1 VVQTNDFGCSC
12 LTSAVLEQRSKIYY
26 DFCLIDFGGA
36 IVSDLIAVSDL
47 IGDIYDAAL
56 DPALWPLVLERI
68 VQYFK
73 AAAAVLYVQDIHLRE
88 GQFYFSYGDDP
99 YFTRLYLE
107 KYARINPLAPH
118 FLVTNVGDVFR
129 AGALIPYEE
138 LKETQFFKEWLQ
150 PQQYTEFVATTLDK
164 SATSVAF
171 ISVTRDITQGFM
183 DDASVERMRVIAPHL
198 RRAVMIGKIVDLRK
212 VEAGNFESVVN
223 GLLDAVLLVDARRRI
238 VYANESAT
246 RMMSDAKIIRRGKGD
261 VLQVNDTEA
270 NSKLRDA
277 LAGSERAEPELE
289 VRGTAI
295 SVRSTDGERYLA
307 HVLPLTSGARRL
319 SGAVRSAAAAVFIR
333 KAALDLPSPLETV
346 AKLYR
351 LTPAELRVLYAVM
364 EAGGVS
370 AISSMLG
377 ISEATVKTHIQHLF
391 EKTGTRRQTDLVKL
405 VAGHVAPIRT

>member
-1 VVQTNDFGCSC
+1 
-12 LTSAVLEQRSKIYY
+12 
-26 DFCLIDFGGA
+26 
-36 IVSDLIAVSDL
+36 
-47 IGDIYDAAL
+47 
-56 DPALWPLVLERI
+56 
-68 VQYFK
+68 
-73 AAAAVLYVQDIHLRE
+73 
-88 GQFYFSYGDDP
+88 
-99 YFTRLYLE
+99 
-107 KYARINPLAPH
+107 
-118 FLVTNVGDVFR
+118 
-129 AGALIPYEE
+129 
-138 LKETQFFKEWLQ
+138 
-150 PQQYTEFVATTLDK
+150 
-164 SATSVAF
+164 
-171 ISVTRDITQGFM
+171 
-183 DDASVERMRVIAPHL
+183 
-198 RRAVMIGKIVDLRK
+198 
-212 VEAGNFESVVN
+212 
-223 GLLDAVLLVDARRRI
+223 
-238 VYANESAT
+238 
-246 RMMSDAKIIRRGKGD
+246 MMSEAKIIRRGTGD
-261 VLQVNDTEA
+261 VLQVNDTDA
-270 NSKLRDA
+270 NAKLRDA
-277 LAGSERAEPELE
+277 LSGSERAEPELE

>member
-1 VVQTNDFGCSC
+1 
-12 LTSAVLEQRSKIYY
+12 
-26 DFCLIDFGGA
+26 
-36 IVSDLIAVSDL
+36 
-47 IGDIYDAAL
+47 
-56 DPALWPLVLERI
+56 
-68 VQYFK
+68 
-73 AAAAVLYVQDIHLRE
+73 
-88 GQFYFSYGDDP
+88 
-99 YFTRLYLE
+99 
-107 KYARINPLAPH
+107 
-118 FLVTNVGDVFR
+118 
-129 AGALIPYEE
+129 
-138 LKETQFFKEWLQ
+138 
-150 PQQYTEFVATTLDK
+150 
-164 SATSVAF
+164 
-171 ISVTRDITQGFM
+171 M

-246 RMMSDAKIIRRGKGD
+246 RMMSEAKIIRRGTGD
-261 VLQVNDTEA
+261 VLQVNDTDA
-270 NSKLRDA
+270 NAKLRDA
-277 LAGSERAEPELE
+277 LSGSERAEPELE

-307 HVLPLTSGARRL
+307 HVLPLTSGARRS

-333 KAALDLPSPLETV
+333 KAPLDLPSPLETV